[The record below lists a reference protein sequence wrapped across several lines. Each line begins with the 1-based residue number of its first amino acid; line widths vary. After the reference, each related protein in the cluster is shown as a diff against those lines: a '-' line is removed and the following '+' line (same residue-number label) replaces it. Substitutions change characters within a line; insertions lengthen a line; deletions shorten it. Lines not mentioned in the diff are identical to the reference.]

1 MATSKRSKSKRS
13 KRSKSKTSKRSES
26 KASKRTRRSGS
37 KNRTRRSRSRA
48 KQRTI
53 KGRENYKLLFQ
64 GEPFYQEPDSELEAG
79 WYPVQ
84 TTRDHSVI
92 SKCVEI
98 QMIGLEIGKVLD
110 RDSSGNTKRARIH
123 PRFWTPEEREQ
134 FVQMHAQE
142 LVLEE
147 VG

>member
-26 KASKRTRRSGS
+26 KASKRSRRSGS

-53 KGRENYKLLFQ
+53 KGRENYKLLFR
-64 GEPFYQEPDSELEAG
+64 GKPFYQEPDSEPEAG
-79 WYPVQ
+79 WYPVH
-84 TTRDHSVI
+84 TTWDDSVI

-98 QMIGLEIGKVLD
+98 QMIGLGVDTVLD
-110 RDSSGNTKRARIH
+110 RDSTKPARIH
-123 PRFWTPEEREQ
+123 PRFWTPKERQQ
-134 FVQMHAQE
+134 FVEMHAQE
-142 LVLEE
+142 LVLDD
-147 VG
+147 VD

>member
-26 KASKRTRRSGS
+26 KASKRSRRSGS

-53 KGRENYKLLFQ
+53 KGRENYIMLFQ
-64 GEPFYQEPDSELEAG
+64 GKPFYQAPGPEPGGWTLEDEEDDHWRMIATC
-79 WYPVQ
+79 VHIQ
-84 TTRDHSVI
+84 TT
-92 SKCVEI
+92 
-98 QMIGLEIGKVLD
+98 GLDVGKVLD
-110 RDSSGNTKRARIH
+110 RDAKPARIH

-134 FVQMHAQE
+134 FVAKHAQE
-142 LVLEE
+142 LPVED
-147 VG
+147 VD